1 MFLLPLGGLR
11 VNLFR
16 KKNVHELLQ
25 VTKGGNSLKRDLT
38 AWDLTLLGI
47 GCIIGTGIFV
57 LTGVGAMQ
65 AGPALVVSFI
75 IAAIACGL
83 TAMAYA
89 EFASIVPISGSV
101 YTYSYVT
108 LGEFIAWIIGWDLVL
123 EYLFAAG
130 TVAAGWSGYFQSLLS
145 GFNIHLPTVLTA
157 APGTKPGVITYF
169 NLPAFLIILL
179 ITFLLARGISQSKK
193 VNNVM
198 VVIKVFVVLLFI
210 GVGIWYIKP
219 AQWHPFMPF
228 GFDGIF
234 NAAALVFF
242 AYIGFDAVA
251 TAAEEARNP
260 ARDLPR
266 GLFWSLGICTFL
278 YILVTLIVMGIVPLK
293 MFPSNL
299 DHPVSLALQLA
310 GLNWMAGLIDLG
322 AILGMT
328 TVILVLLYGQT
339 RIFFSMSRDG
349 LLPKAFSA
357 VHPRFR
363 TPFKMTWI
371 LGLIAATIGALIPL
385 SRLAELVNI
394 GTLSA
399 FVLVSIGVI
408 ILRKTQPGLK
418 RTYRCPGV
426 PALPV
431 MAILSCVFL
440 MSQLQLITW
449 AAFVIWIGIGV
460 VVYFLY
466 SRQHSLLNE
475 NTKKG

>member
-1 MFLLPLGGLR
+1 MS
-11 VNLFR
+11 LFR

-25 VTKGGNSLKRDLT
+25 VTRGGNTLKRDLS

-65 AGPALVVSFI
+65 AGPALVISFI
-75 IAAIACGL
+75 LAAIACGL

-145 GFNIHLPTVLTA
+145 GFGIHLPTTLTA
-157 APGTKPGVITYF
+157 APGSQEGVTTYF
-169 NLPAFLIILL
+169 NLPAFCIVFF
-179 ITFLLARGISQSKK
+179 ITFLLSRGISQSKK

-198 VVIKVFVVLLFI
+198 VVIKVLVVLLFI
-210 GVGIWYIKP
+210 GAGIWYVKP
-219 AQWHPFMPF
+219 EQWQPFMPF
-228 GFDGIF
+228 GLDGIF

-251 TAAEEARNP
+251 TAAEESRNP

-266 GLFWSLGICTFL
+266 GLFFSLGICTVL
-278 YILVTLIVMGIVPLK
+278 YIFVTLIVVGIVPLD
-293 MFPSNL
+293 MFASNL

-310 GLNWMAGLIDLG
+310 GLDWMAGLIDLG

-349 LLPKAFSA
+349 LLPKVFSS
-357 VHPRFR
+357 VHPRFK
-363 TPFKMTWI
+363 TPYKMTWV
-371 LGLIAATIGALIPL
+371 LGFIAATIGAVIPL
-385 SRLAELVNI
+385 NRLAELVNI

-408 ILRKTQPGLK
+408 ILRKTQPDLK

-426 PALPV
+426 PGLPI
-431 MAILSCVFL
+431 MAILSCLFL

-449 AAFVIWIGIGV
+449 IAFVIWICIGV

-466 SRQHSLLNE
+466 SRNHSLLNDKA
-475 NTKKG
+475 KKG

>member
-1 MFLLPLGGLR
+1 M
-11 VNLFR
+11 
-16 KKNVHELLQ
+16 LQ
-25 VTKGGNSLKRDLT
+25 VTRGGNGLKRDLS

-65 AGPALVVSFI
+65 AGPALVISFVL
-75 IAAIACGL
+75 AAIACGL

-130 TVAAGWSGYFQSLLS
+130 TVAAGWSGYFQSLLA
-145 GFNIHLPTVLTA
+145 GFNLHLPTILTA
-157 APGTKPGVITYF
+157 APGSEAGVTTYF
-169 NLPAFLIILL
+169 NLPAFIIVLF
-179 ITFLLARGISQSKK
+179 ITFLLSRGISQSKK
-193 VNNVM
+193 ANNVM
-198 VVIKVFVVLLFI
+198 VVIKLLVVLLFI
-210 GVGIWYIKP
+210 GAGIWYVKP
-219 AQWHPFMPF
+219 EQWHPFMPF
-228 GFDGIF
+228 GLDGIF

-251 TAAEEARNP
+251 TAAEESRNP

-266 GLFWSLGICTFL
+266 GLFFSLGICTAL
-278 YILVTLIVMGIVPLK
+278 YILVTLIVVGIVPLK
-293 MFPSNL
+293 LFASNL

-310 GLNWMAGLIDLG
+310 GLEWMAGLIDLG

-349 LLPKAFSA
+349 LLPRVFSS
-357 VHPRFR
+357 VHPRFK
-363 TPFKMTWI
+363 TPYRMTWL
-371 LGLIAATIGALIPL
+371 LGLIAATIGAVVPL

-399 FVLVSIGVI
+399 FVLVSVGVI
-408 ILRKTQPGLK
+408 ILRKRQPDLK

-426 PALPV
+426 PGVPI
-431 MAILSCVFL
+431 MAILSCLFL
-440 MSQLQLITW
+440 MSQLHLITW
-449 AAFVIWIGIGV
+449 IAFVVWICIGV
-460 VVYFLY
+460 GVYFLY
-466 SRQHSLLNE
+466 SKNHSLLNGKE
-475 NTKKG
+475 QKG